1 MCRFCPSGIASGTTQ
16 TAARTAAPRYEPKS
30 RQNNQSGFVP
40 LAEDCGSSSLREER
54 PRWKRD
60 SGGFDK
66 RMFYEPTI
74 NPDPTVAAEPLAGRR
89 PERFLGQLGQL
100 RRERFT
106 ARSSFRLSGKAPRW
120 RLMGTCSRANP
131 LL

>member
-60 SGGFDK
+60 SGASINACFRNQRLTQIRPLQQSRLPAGDPSGFWD
-66 RMFYEPTI
+66 
-74 NPDPTVAAEPLAGRR
+74 N
-89 PERFLGQLGQL
+89 
-100 RRERFT
+100 
-106 ARSSFRLSGKAPRW
+106 
-120 RLMGTCSRANP
+120 
-131 LL
+131 